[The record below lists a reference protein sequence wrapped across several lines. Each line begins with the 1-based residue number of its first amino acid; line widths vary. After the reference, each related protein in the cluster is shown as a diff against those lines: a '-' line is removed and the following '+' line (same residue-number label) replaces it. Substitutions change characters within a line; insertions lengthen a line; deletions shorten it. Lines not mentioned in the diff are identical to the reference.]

1 MTIDKVEDERD
12 LGAKGGKTLV
22 EGAYET
28 LRREILDGAFEPGAK
43 LRTEELR
50 ARYNISGSTMR
61 EALTRLLGEAL
72 VTSEGQR
79 GFRVAPASLEDFH
92 DLTEVRKLIE
102 TEALRQAIAVGDEAW
117 ESQIVATFYRLSK
130 VEERLADDPTG
141 PISEFE
147 ARNREFHHALIAACP
162 SRWLHHFIG
171 MLFQQSE
178 RYRRISMAKRTIPRD
193 VHAEHQAIFDAT
205 LARNTELA
213 CQLTKDHI
221 ERTLTVL
228 RKTLQPH
235 EPAKPASSK
244 RFGATKPE

>member
-1 MTIDKVEDERD
+1 METAGDRFGDEIE
-12 LGAKGGKTLV
+12 LHAKAGKTLV

-28 LRREILDGAFEPGAK
+28 LRREILEGAFEPGAK

-79 GFRVAPASLEDFH
+79 GFRVAPASLEDFR

-102 TEALRQAIAVGDEAW
+102 TEALRQAITLGDEAW

-130 VEERLADDPTG
+130 VEERLAEDPSNAIG
-141 PISEFE
+141 EFE
-147 ARNREFHHALIAACP
+147 ERNREFHRALIAACP

-171 MLFQQSE
+171 LLFQQSE
-178 RYRRISMAKRTIPRD
+178 RYRRMSVAKRNIPRD
-193 VHAEHQAIFDAT
+193 VHAEHKAIFDAT
-205 LARNTELA
+205 IARDVDLA
-213 CQLTKDHI
+213 CKLTADHI
-221 ERTLTVL
+221 DRTLTVL
-228 RKTLQPH
+228 RAAL
-235 EPAKPASSK
+235 EPAGKKPRCK
-244 RFGATKPE
+244 TEEKV